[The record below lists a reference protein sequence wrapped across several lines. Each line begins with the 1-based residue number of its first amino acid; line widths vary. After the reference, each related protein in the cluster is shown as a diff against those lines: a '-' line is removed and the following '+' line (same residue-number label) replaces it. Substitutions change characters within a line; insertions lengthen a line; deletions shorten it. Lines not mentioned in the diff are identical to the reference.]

1 MKRTFK
7 SLLALTLA
15 FIFALTLIS
24 CNTVDKEGLWE
35 NAIHRRDM
43 EFGDGAKTL
52 VVEVVVG
59 EDKVVFTVNTDKET
73 VGEALTEH
81 GLIEGEQGAFGL
93 YIKKVNGITADY
105 DVDQSYWA
113 FYVNGEYGMNGVD
126 TTEIVEGTVY
136 KLEYTR

>member
-1 MKRTFK
+1 
-7 SLLALTLA
+7 
-15 FIFALTLIS
+15 
-24 CNTVDKEGLWE
+24 
-35 NAIHRRDM
+35 M

-81 GLIEGEQGAFGL
+81 GLIEGEPGAFGL